1 MYEGQLADLP
11 RSGDMR
17 EHNGIA
23 FQVYRVG
30 ALTLV
35 FWQEGTVVCV
45 LASDADAEA
54 VIQLAYAKA
63 VKA

>member
-11 RSGDMR
+11 RSDDER
-17 EHNGIA
+17 EHNGIT
-23 FQVYRVG
+23 FRVYRAGTV
-30 ALTLV
+30 TLV
-35 FWQEGTVVCV
+35 FWQEGPVVCV

-63 VKA
+63 VKV